1 MPDDADRL
9 WVGSMP
15 EAYDRFLGPV
25 VFRPFAEDLA
35 ARVAPLKPRR
45 ALELAAG
52 TGQLT
57 RELSRTLA
65 ETELIATDLNDAM
78 VRYGADQVPA
88 ARWERADAQQ
98 LSFPDET
105 FDLIVCQF
113 GVMFFPD
120 KRAAFAE
127 ARRVLAPEGRLVF
140 NTWDSVDKHDF
151 SRALVAG
158 LEQAFPADPPR
169 FVVAVPH
176 GYADPA
182 AVEADLVAAGFIC
195 EATQSVT
202 LEGVGSAADVATG
215 FCTGTP
221 LRAEIEARAD
231 LEETTEFIAERMTAQ
246 LGAGPVRGRMAAYV
260 FQAGKPGASR

>member
-1 MPDDADRL
+1 MPD
-9 WVGSMP
+9 
-15 EAYDRFLGPV
+15 AYDRFLGPV
-25 VFRPFAEDLA
+25 VFRPFAEELA
-35 ARVAPLKPRR
+35 RRVAPLHPRQT
-45 ALELAAG
+45 LELAAG
-52 TGQLT
+52 SGQLT
-57 RELSRTLA
+57 RELTRTLT

-78 VRYGADQVPA
+78 VCYGADQVPT
-88 ARWERADAQQ
+88 ARWERADAQH
-98 LSFPDET
+98 LPFPDES
-105 FDLIVCQF
+105 FALIVCQF

-120 KRAAFAE
+120 RRAAFAE
-127 ARRVLAPEGRLVF
+127 ARRVLVPGGRLVF
-140 NTWDSVDKHDF
+140 NTWDTVEKHDF

-169 FVVAVPH
+169 FVIAVPH
-176 GYADPA
+176 GCADPR

-195 EATQSVT
+195 EASQSVT

-231 LEETTEFIAERMTAQ
+231 LADTTAFIAGQMTAD

-260 FQAGKPGASR
+260 FQARKPGASL

>member
-140 NTWDSVDKHDF
+140 NTWDSVEKHDF

-182 AVEADLVAAGFIC
+182 AAEADLVAAGFIC

>member
-1 MPDDADRL
+1 MPTTDSSDRSCSARSRRNSL
-9 WVGSMP
+9 
-15 EAYDRFLGPV
+15 
-25 VFRPFAEDLA
+25 
-35 ARVAPLKPRR
+35 ARVAPLQPRR
-45 ALELAAG
+45 TLELAAG

-78 VRYGADQVPA
+78 VRYGADQVPT
-88 ARWERADAQQ
+88 ARWERADAQH
-98 LSFPDET
+98 LLFPDES

-140 NTWDSVDKHDF
+140 NTWDSVEKHDF

-231 LEETTEFIAERMTAQ
+231 LEETTEFIAERMTARTRRRP
-246 LGAGPVRGRMAAYV
+246 GAGPHGGVRLPGR
-260 FQAGKPGASR
+260 QTRR

>member
-1 MPDDADRL
+1 VPDDADRL

-15 EAYDRFLGPV
+15 DAYDRFLGPV

-65 ETELIATDLNDAM
+65 ETELIATDRNDAM

-98 LSFPDET
+98 LSFPDES

-140 NTWDSVDKHDF
+140 STWDSVEKHDF

-182 AVEADLVAAGFIC
+182 AVEADLVAAGFNC

-260 FQAGKPGASR
+260 FHVGKPGASR